1 MQKDI
6 KFVAFIDTVTP
17 LISSFMLNGVFSQE
31 NSSHDHFALVFNS
44 FKVKSKDKEI
54 PYHDGISK
62 VLATLIY
69 DYLCIGIITLR
80 DNQIAV
86 EMVTLMREKIVL
98 DHRSQCKEPF
108 VSLVRP
114 FLNELLTL
122 IKDRNPEI
130 PFFHNQI
137 LPMRRII
144 SSLVENC
151 QISMELYKFF
161 IQNFTQLTSY
171 NQMMTPYKFEIGI
184 PWEHKQ
190 KHGQVFT
197 PVTIV
202 NFMCEQL
209 ISEET
214 SFIIDPSAGTGLFL
228 LGALN
233 YYLKSGFTSIKTII
247 GIEKDPILAILCESA
262 ILIYCKFN
270 SISTINCQIVND
282 NLFNCDEILAQTIN
296 ECKGNGAILMN
307 PPYTRQ
313 ELISKTEKFVI
324 SKKVESLPLFS
335 TYKGK
340 FSLTRL
346 SGQSSL
352 YVYFII
358 YISEFLQPLDRVGL
372 IIPNSWMD
380 VRYGKALKH
389 FFLDRYFIDFIIST
403 KLEKLIP
410 SVEVNTSIIL
420 LQVKEISTKSLS
432 SVPGR
437 RVKFLAVKT
446 SKDLN
451 RIETITRNSQG
462 TLAEVTETT
471 LLKNPKW
478 STYLKAPPFFFKLLA
493 RLQDQCIELGTH
505 ALIKRGFTSGA
516 NAFFYVGRPG
526 KSNVFFISSYDS
538 TTGSLILTP
547 KNKKIFNEFSN
558 QGFST
563 TDSKFI
569 IEREYWM
576 HQVKPSEIR
585 GKNNCVYRTAENTTW
600 IPNFIIK
607 SPKELSTY
615 EITEDNINFVV
626 LIIPKLEKAQLRA
639 GIRNY
644 ISYGE
649 KWNPSNGKNFSKR
662 ITCASRKFWYALSSS
677 EYMNFP
683 IVCMMTINDRF
694 SFFYNRNNYFF
705 DARLYG
711 IQPNTSIIN
720 IPTLFCYLNSIFV
733 SLQLELLG
741 RVNLGEG
748 GLDVKVYEYGGIK
761 LNVSNNLSSNMKI
774 NVQNTFDQILSS
786 NPLSIT
792 NDKRN
797 LSKKLLDTFLIDLQ
811 LFSKEDITKMSY
823 SLQKIVQNRL
833 DKARSVSNR
842 DV

>member
-6 KFVAFIDTVTP
+6 KFVAFIDSITP
-17 LISSFMLNGVFSQE
+17 LINSFLQNGAFSQE
-31 NSSHDHFALVFNS
+31 NSSHDHFALVFNY
-44 FKVKSKDKEI
+44 FKVKSKEKEI
-54 PYHDGISK
+54 PFDVGISK

-69 DYLCIGIITLR
+69 DYLCIGIVTLR
-80 DNQIAV
+80 DNHNV
-86 EMVTLMREKIVL
+86 KEMVALMQEKIVSE
-98 DHRSQCKEPF
+98 HRNQCKEPF
-108 VSLVRP
+108 VSLVRN
-114 FLNELLTL
+114 FLNKLLTL
-122 IKDRNPEI
+122 IQDRNTKI
-130 PFFHNQI
+130 PFFHNRI
-137 LPMRRII
+137 LPIRRII
-144 SSLVENC
+144 SSLLENF
-151 QISMELYKFF
+151 QISMELSEFF
-161 IQNFTQLTSY
+161 IQNFKQPIFY
-171 NQMMTPYKFEIGI
+171 DQMKTPYYFEFGI

-197 PVTIV
+197 PIDIV

-233 YYLKSGFTSIKTII
+233 YYLKSGFTSIKTIV
-247 GIEKDPILAILCESA
+247 GIEKDPILALICESA
-262 ILIYCKFN
+262 ILIYCKFH
-270 SISTINCQIVND
+270 SISTVNCQIINN
-282 NLFNCDEILAQTIN
+282 NLFNCDEILTQTIN
-296 ECKGNGAILMN
+296 ECKGNGVILMN

-313 ELISKTEKFVI
+313 ELISNVEKNVI
-324 SKKVESLPLFS
+324 SKKVESLPLFN
-335 TYKGK
+335 TYKNK

-380 VRYGKALKH
+380 VRYGEALKH
-389 FFLDRYFIDFIIST
+389 FFLDRYYIEYIIST

-420 LQVKEISTKSLS
+420 LHVKEISTKSLS
-432 SVPGR
+432 SVSGR
-437 RVKFLAVKT
+437 RVKFLAIN
-446 SKDLN
+446 SRKDLN
-451 RIETITRNSQG
+451 QIGKNKENSQG
-462 TLAEVTETT
+462 TLAEVTETA
-471 LLKNPKW
+471 LLQNPKW
-478 STYLKAPPFFFKLLA
+478 STYFKAPPFFFKLLA
-493 RLQDQCIELGTH
+493 RLQGQCFELETH

-526 KSNVFFISSYDS
+526 KSNVFFTSSYDS

-547 KNKKIFNEFSN
+547 KNKKIFTEFSN
-558 QGFST
+558 QGFFA

-576 HQVKPSEIR
+576 HKVNSSEIPR
-585 GKNNCVYRTAENTTW
+585 KNMYVYRTEENTTW
-600 IPNFIIK
+600 IPNYLIK
-607 SPKELSTY
+607 SPKELSKY
-615 EITEDNINFVV
+615 EITDDNINYIV
-626 LIIPKLEKAQLRA
+626 LILPKLEKAQLKA
-639 GIRNY
+639 GIRSY
-644 ISYGE
+644 ISWGE
-649 KWNPSNGKNFSKR
+649 KWNPSTGKNYSKR
-662 ITCASRKFWYALSSS
+662 TTCASRKFWYALSSA

-694 SFFYNRNNYFF
+694 SFFYNTNNYFF

-711 IQPNTSIIN
+711 IQPITSVID

-733 SLQLELLG
+733 SFQLELLG

-761 LNVSNNLSSNMKI
+761 LNISNNLSFNNKI
-774 NVQNTFDQILSS
+774 TVRNTFNKMLSE
-786 NPLSIT
+786 NPCSIT
-792 NDKRN
+792 NEKGN
-797 LSKKLLDTFLIDLQ
+797 LSKRLLDSFLIDLK
-811 LFSKEDITKMSY
+811 LFSKEDITKMNN

-833 DKARSVSNR
+833 VKARSVSNR
-842 DV
+842 DI